1 MSASFL
7 SEMWYRVANLRP
19 QLHPHVKIFR
29 QRFRGRAWY
38 VLHDRCTG
46 KTHRFTPATYALIDG
61 MDGRQTL
68 DTLWSQLAENLGDNA
83 PSQDDVIQLLYQL
96 HAADVLQVGAI
107 PDLVEAV
114 ERKRKQSRAVW
125 IRNLAN
131 PMALRFPL
139 WDPNRFLEQTWPLV
153 RWLFGPFGALLWL
166 GVVVG
171 ASVQAA
177 RNWAP
182 LTENLADRILGLEN
196 LLLLW
201 LSYPIIKICHELGHA
216 YAVKRGG
223 GEVHEMGVMFLV
235 FAPVP
240 FVDAS
245 ASAAFRGKWQRIG
258 VSAAG
263 IVVEVFIASLAMFV
277 WLAAEPGAVRAM
289 AFNVMLIG
297 GVSTVL
303 FNANPLLRFDGYF
316 MLSDYLEIPNLAQ
329 RSNKYLAYL
338 VKRHAF
344 GRTQAESPGHTP
356 GETLWLTLYAPV
368 SWVYRLFIMVAI
380 ALFIASEYFFIGV
393 ILAIWSLITML
404 VWPAAKGLFFVLGNA
419 ELDRHRKRA
428 LMATFGGLAV
438 IALLAGIVPAP
449 HWTNAEGVIWVPH
462 NAEVRAGTSGF
473 VAHVLTPPGR
483 AVAEGEPLIELTDP
497 DLSTEIQTRQARVD
511 QLKVQYSMEM
521 FDDRLQAELT
531 RQNLES
537 EQAALANYQRRH
549 DELVSLAG
557 RSGNWIVPNGDD
569 LPGKFFQQGALI
581 GYVVTGDLRSVRV
594 VVPQEDAD
602 LVRGNTS
609 KIEIK
614 LADRPGETFQ
624 ATLKREVPGGSDE
637 LPSKALTLDGGGL
650 FATDPRDGG
659 GLKTLVRTFQF
670 DLDLES
676 GAHDLNFG
684 TRAYVRFSHP
694 PQPVALQAYRRVRQ
708 ALLAQLGV

>member
-1 MSASFL
+1 MSGPFL
-7 SEMWYRVANLRP
+7 SEMWYRVAELRP
-19 QLHPHVKIFR
+19 QLHPHVRIFR

-38 VLHDRCTG
+38 VLNDRSTG
-46 KTHRFTPATYALIDG
+46 RVHRFTPATYALIDG
-61 MDGRQTL
+61 MDGHQTL
-68 DTLWSQLAENLGDNA
+68 DALWSGLAESLGDNA
-83 PSQDDVIQLLYQL
+83 PSQDEVIQLLYQL
-96 HAADVLQVGAI
+96 HAADVLQVGAM
-107 PDLVEAV
+107 PDLAEAV
-114 ERKRKQSRAVW
+114 ERRRKQSRSVW

-131 PMALRFPL
+131 PMALRIPL

-153 RWLFGPFGALLWL
+153 SWLFSPLGALLWL
-166 GVVVG
+166 AVVVG
-171 ASVQAA
+171 AGIQAA

-182 LTENLADRILGLEN
+182 LTENLADRVLGLEN

-240 FVDAS
+240 YVDAS

-277 WLAAEPGAVRAM
+277 WLAAEPGVVRAM

-316 MLSDYLEIPNLAQ
+316 MLSDFLEIPNLAQ

-338 VKRHAF
+338 AKRYAF
-344 GRTQAESPGHTP
+344 GRSQAESPGHTP
-356 GETLWLTLYAPV
+356 GETLWLTLFAPV

-404 VWPAAKGLFFVLGNA
+404 VWPMAKGLFFVLGNA

-428 LMATFGGLAV
+428 LIATFGGVAAIV
-438 IALLAGIVPAP
+438 LLAGIVPAP
-449 HWTNAEGVIWVPH
+449 HWTNAEGVIWVPQ

-473 VAHVLTPPGR
+473 VTRVLAQPGR
-483 AVAEGEPLIELTDP
+483 GVAEGEALLELADP
-497 DLSTEIQTRQARVD
+497 DLSTEIQARQARVQ
-511 QLKVQYSMEM
+511 QLEIQLSMEM
-521 FDDRLQAELT
+521 FDDRLKAELT

-537 EQAALANYQRRH
+537 ELAALARYEHRH
-549 DELVSLAG
+549 DDLVALAG
-557 RSGNWIVPNGDD
+557 RSGSWVVPNAGD
-569 LPGKFFQQGALI
+569 LPGKFFQQGVLI
-581 GYVVTGDLRSVRV
+581 GYVMSGNLRSVRV
-594 VVPQEDAD
+594 VVPQADAD
-602 LVRGNTS
+602 LVRGRTS
-609 KIEIK
+609 KI
-614 LADRPGETFQ
+614 
-624 ATLKREVPGGSDE
+624 
-637 LPSKALTLDGGGL
+637 
-650 FATDPRDGG
+650 
-659 GLKTLVRTFQF
+659 
-670 DLDLES
+670 
-676 GAHDLNFG
+676 
-684 TRAYVRFSHP
+684 
-694 PQPVALQAYRRVRQ
+694 
-708 ALLAQLGV
+708 